1 MRRVVASLDRPLP
14 GRPAPSQFIVAAVV
28 GIVTMAICPHCEGD
42 LSDWARRLERAPA
55 ASSPKVWT
63 CPECDVVLGISDY
76 EN

>member
-1 MRRVVASLDRPLP
+1 
-14 GRPAPSQFIVAAVV
+14 
-28 GIVTMAICPHCEGD
+28 MAICPHCEGD